1 MHVLGKKK
9 ILFVPRFPYYFC
21 TIFGRIPGFESL
33 FFCYPRQHMRE
44 TLLYCNFPNLSEHI
58 YIFFPER
65 ILNAGPT
72 AADLKKNHNLRQA
85 RNVIS

>member
-1 MHVLGKKK
+1 
-9 ILFVPRFPYYFC
+9 
-21 TIFGRIPGFESL
+21 
-33 FFCYPRQHMRE
+33 MRE